1 MKNIENQKNAL
12 INRYHKQALKK
23 LIILFICVAG
33 SILIFGLLSV
43 TTYNAM
49 TLKEAYEIIINHIL
63 GNEYPI
69 RTTEWWADF
78 YIWNRAIPRGA
89 VAIIAGASLAAAGTL
104 MQSLMNNPLA
114 DPYSTGISSGACF
127 GAVSAIIMGVSF
139 NITASGNT
147 IVFNAFIGSM
157 IPAMIMIIISKKIQM
172 TPATL
177 ILIGTAL
184 SYFFNSMVTY
194 MMVTTDADTLHSAY
208 LWQVGTLDNIT
219 WDAVPTMLIIT
230 IIGTAFTILMSK
242 QLNIMALGDAS
253 AKTLGLDVEKFRVV
267 CLTVMALMTASIV
280 SYVGIIG
287 FLGLVSPHLVRMII
301 GSDNRF
307 VLPISMSVG
316 AFLLILADYFAI
328 TLGIPVGVVM
338 SVIGSPIFFAL
349 IVSRKKSYG
358 AIY

>member
-1 MKNIENQKNAL
+1 MKNIETQKDAL
-12 INRYHKQALKK
+12 IDRYHKQALKK
-23 LIILFICVAG
+23 LMILFICVSG
-33 SILIFGLLSV
+33 TVLIFGLLSV
-43 TTYNAM
+43 TTYNTM
-49 TLKEAYEIIINHIL
+49 SLKEAYEIIINHII
-63 GNEYPI
+63 GHEYPI

-78 YIWNRAIPRGA
+78 YIWNTAIPRGVVA
-89 VAIIAGASLAAAGTL
+89 VIAGASLAAAGTL

-127 GAVSAIIMGVSF
+127 GAVAAIIMGISF
-139 NITASGNT
+139 NVTSSGST
-147 IVFNAFIGSM
+147 IVFNAFVGSM
-157 IPAMIMIIISKKIQM
+157 IPAAIMIVISKKIEM

-208 LWQVGTLDNIT
+208 LWQVGTLENVT
-219 WDAVPTMLIIT
+219 WDDVPLMFAVTA
-230 IIGTAFTILMSK
+230 IGTVFTILMSR

-253 AKTLGLDVEKFRVV
+253 AKTLGLDVEKFRII

-287 FLGLVSPHLVRMII
+287 FLGLVAPHLVRMVV

-307 VLPISMSVG
+307 VIPISMSVG

-328 TLGIPVGVVM
+328 SFGIPVGVVM

-349 IVSRKKSYG
+349 IVFKKKSYG